1 LTLSTRLR
9 RPSVAVS
16 VLAAR
21 GVNGILG
28 ARFATGLCRESNLTS
43 PTTNTS
49 TNGPQS
55 SRPHRNA
62 PLSCKAEGIADTRTE
77 LIGHLD
83 GRSPNTLKHNMITA
97 HFVMDNDDYPCAV
110 SQCRMLCWTT
120 SLSEGDGAS
129 TVHASNVSSECG
141 VYRPERLGLV
151 AVTSFPREADVVAA
165 AVL

>member
-1 LTLSTRLR
+1 MAIDDASYVISKIEIAEWGPTLNQHHC
-9 RPSVAVS
+9 A
-16 VLAAR
+16 VLAPL

-49 TNGPQS
+49 TNGPLS

-83 GRSPNTLKHNMITA
+83 GRSPNTLRHNMVTA
-97 HFVMDNDDYPCAV
+97 RF
-110 SQCRMLCWTT
+110 T
-120 SLSEGDGAS
+120 G
-129 TVHASNVSSECG
+129 
-141 VYRPERLGLV
+141 
-151 AVTSFPREADVVAA
+151 
-165 AVL
+165 